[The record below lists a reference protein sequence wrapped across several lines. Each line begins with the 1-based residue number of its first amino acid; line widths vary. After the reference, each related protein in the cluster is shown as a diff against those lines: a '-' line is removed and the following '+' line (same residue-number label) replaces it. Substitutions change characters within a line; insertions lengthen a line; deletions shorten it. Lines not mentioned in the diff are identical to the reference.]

1 MELKVQA
8 GDIANWK
15 GDGIVVNLFEGVKT
29 PAGATAAV
37 DKALGGTLAKLIE
50 KGDIKG
56 KLGSATVVHTVDRLP
71 ADRVCVVGLGKES
84 EFTVDRSREAAANGA
99 KALRSAGAKRIAT
112 IVHGAGTGGLDIEK
126 AAQATAEGMLLGL
139 WRFRKYHTGPD
150 EAGQIEELVILERD
164 PGKVQSVQTGAA
176 RGQVLAQANNLAREL
191 ANEPGN
197 TITPTRL
204 AEIAGE
210 IANQYGLEFYVIDR
224 AKAQELG
231 MGAFLGV
238 AQGSDQPPAMIVM
251 RYWGA
256 GKNAAPGLGLIGKGI
271 TFDSGGISLKPG
283 EKMEDMKGDM
293 SGGAAVIAAM
303 QAIAELK
310 PAINVTG
317 IVPATENLPSGKAY
331 KPGDILRASN
341 GKTIEVVNTDAEGRL
356 VLSDAL
362 VYATETLKLSPVV
375 DAATLTGAMV
385 VALGNFRTGVF
396 SNDKPLTDLLFQ
408 IGEETG
414 ERNWAM
420 PMDESYRELIK
431 SDWADIKNSAGRP
444 AGSITAAWFL
454 RTFVGETPWAHLD
467 IAGSVGMMGD
477 GRERGYQNKW
487 GNGTPTRTFVNLA
500 LALANKK

>member
-1 MELKVQA
+1 
-8 GDIANWK
+8 
-15 GDGIVVNLFEGVKT
+15 
-29 PAGATAAV
+29 
-37 DKALGGTLAKLIE
+37 
-50 KGDIKG
+50 
-56 KLGSATVVHTVDRLP
+56 
-71 ADRVCVVGLGKES
+71 
-84 EFTVDRSREAAANGA
+84 
-99 KALRSAGAKRIAT
+99 
-112 IVHGAGTGGLDIEK
+112 
-126 AAQATAEGMLLGL
+126 
-139 WRFRKYHTGPD
+139 
-150 EAGQIEELVILERD
+150 
-164 PGKVQSVQTGAA
+164 
-176 RGQVLAQANNLAREL
+176 
-191 ANEPGN
+191 
-197 TITPTRL
+197 
-204 AEIAGE
+204 
-210 IANQYGLEFYVIDR
+210 
-224 AKAQELG
+224 

-256 GKNAAPGLGLIGKGI
+256 GKNAAPGLGLVGKGI

-396 SNDKPLTDLLFQ
+396 SNDKPLTDLLFH

-477 GRERGYQNKW
+477 GKERGYQNKW

-500 LALANKK
+500 LALASKK